1 MNSVQDES
9 GCFKP
14 SYVSGVTNTPLLGMT
29 IGECFDA
36 VVHSHH
42 DRIALIAKSQGIRWT
57 YRELASAVNQFAGGL
72 ATLGLVAGDRVGIL
86 SPNNAEWVIAQFAT
100 AKLGLVLVSINPAY
114 RPHELEYALRKVGC
128 VALVTATSFKS
139 SDYIAMLHTI
149 APEISRGAPGQ
160 LMLESLPDLLTII
173 QIGSAAAPGMVS
185 FDDVRQRGVGAALP
199 DVRLNMDD
207 PINIQFTSGTTGSPK
222 GATLTHHN
230 ILNNGYFCGEAMGLG
245 PDDKLCIPVPFYHC
259 FGMVLSNLAC
269 MTHGSAMVLPGE
281 AFAPLLVLQAVQEE
295 RCTALHGVPTMFI
308 ALLEHPA
315 LSQFDVSSL
324 RTGMMAGAP
333 CPIDVMRRIIDQLHM
348 SEVTFAYGMTETSP
362 ISLQTSRGDSL
373 ERRVTT
379 VGKVHPHLELKIID
393 ELGRI
398 VPRGTQGELCTR
410 GYSVMRGYW
419 GDPQKTRE
427 VLDEAGWMRTGD
439 LATLDTDGYC
449 NITGRIKDMVI
460 RGGENIYPCEVEEF
474 LHRHPRV
481 SEAHVFGVPDDKFG
495 EELCA
500 WIRLKDGEVCNE
512 ENIREFCRGSIA
524 HYKIPRYIRFVESF
538 PQTVSGK
545 IQKFAM
551 RRTMAADLGLSEAK
565 TA

>member
-1 MNSVQDES
+1 
-9 GCFKP
+9 
-14 SYVSGVTNTPLLGMT
+14 
-29 IGECFDA
+29 
-36 VVHSHH
+36 
-42 DRIALIAKSQGIRWT
+42 
-57 YRELASAVNQFAGGL
+57 
-72 ATLGLVAGDRVGIL
+72 
-86 SPNNAEWVIAQFAT
+86 
-100 AKLGLVLVSINPAY
+100 
-114 RPHELEYALRKVGC
+114 
-128 VALVTATSFKS
+128 
-139 SDYIAMLHTI
+139 
-149 APEISRGAPGQ
+149 
-160 LMLESLPDLLTII
+160 
-173 QIGSAAAPGMVS
+173 
-185 FDDVRQRGVGAALP
+185 
-199 DVRLNMDD
+199 
-207 PINIQFTSGTTGSPK
+207 
-222 GATLTHHN
+222 
-230 ILNNGYFCGEAMGLG
+230 MGLG